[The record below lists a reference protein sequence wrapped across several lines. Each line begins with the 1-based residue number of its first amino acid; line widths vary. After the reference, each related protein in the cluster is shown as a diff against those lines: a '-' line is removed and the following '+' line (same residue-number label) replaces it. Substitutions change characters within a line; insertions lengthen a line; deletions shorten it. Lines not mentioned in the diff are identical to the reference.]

1 MTATQTAA
9 VRYLTPP
16 EDAFW
21 RWTGFGGLVEW
32 TSGTTIAF
40 RSELLQ
46 VLQPFASSGL
56 PPLDLVLL
64 VLAACRNSWKG
75 DAAQL
80 ELLKE
85 ALSVRVLG
93 NASQLL
99 DQVIQGLDW
108 VHALPAGQRTD
119 VAKKVELVQ
128 FLFAEHPQKLP
139 RDDSRAVLD
148 LLQTGVLDD
157 LQSSAASPIKTVRMW
172 IRELQALRD
181 ALQRLDWERIALW
194 TETGLEELIRPAPL
208 PDEELLKAP
217 VSPRRVLDDLSQ
229 DPELR
234 GIARVAR
241 HLMAIV
247 HLPRPIDEEQE
258 LPLGG
263 VSDITNRG
271 SFDRLLLSEL
281 AQDNDTLMVRVALNE
296 ALYLRRERPPATP
309 PRECGVLVD
318 SGLRMWGVPRVFATA
333 VALSFSLIPERTPRV
348 FRASGDSAVPIDLTA
363 AAGLRAH
370 LSVLNPQVHPG
381 DALPAFAAALGDG
394 AHDVVLV
401 TGEDVLQDPRFRRAL
416 SESGL
421 TSLILASVSRAGRLR
436 LIERSPRGEKL
447 LLEATLDIDDLYEVQ
462 PAPAP
467 QPRPKARPLL
477 NNPGDADLPTI
488 MRLKSFPLRLSHQIR
503 DAATFRVT
511 PRNREDEPA
520 FLSITDDRRLM
531 LWNHKGWGG
540 VQLTD
545 RLPAP
550 HLVWSGA
557 VDRRGEVACVLKSND
572 ARQLFVVRCKLDG
585 SPARWFELP
594 LDEPAHHYQVSGYGG
609 DLFLVSRKLQRIV
622 MHDLEQGTKLGSTPL
637 PQNAVLARD
646 RFVFMEGAWCAICSS
661 GAMPRLQVVVP
672 ADKMPLQWVATLFD
686 SAALQKP
693 LAVTTDGNVF
703 DPATTHRWTVAH
715 GLKPPL
721 IVGRVSPD
729 GSTFELW
736 EPSPRGPTPLDKRR
750 LVHFGAQDCRVEP
763 VRSTEWKYQSGAAA
777 CMLELPRRTRLQ
789 SIGVVNGELMLG
801 TGKYQYLLRL
811 DPTRRIHSQQV
822 LEPSLQLFRRSQ
834 LRALPCREVVHF
846 GRPSYPPDRRLKLRR
861 AAWPDG
867 STAILDSRGLLHFK
881 SSDANIPE
889 FTLVLDD
896 RDVAGWGADGRVW
909 GTPYYTGNA
918 AATPVADVLQ
928 TLIRPFIEHLS

>member
-1 MTATQTAA
+1 MTVTQTAA

-21 RWTGFGGLVEW
+21 RWAGFGGLVEW

-46 VLQPFASSGL
+46 VLQPFANSGL

-75 DAAQL
+75 DAAHL

-93 NASQLL
+93 NAAQLL
-99 DQVIQGLDW
+99 EQVIQGLDR

-119 VAKKVELVQ
+119 GAKKVELVQ
-128 FLFAEHPQKLP
+128 FLFAAHPQKLP
-139 RDDSRAVLD
+139 REDSQAVLQ
-148 LLQTGVLDD
+148 LLQIGILED
-157 LQSSAASPIKTVRMW
+157 LQASAASPIKTVRMW
-172 IRELQALRD
+172 IQELQALRD
-181 ALQRLDWERIALW
+181 GLQRLDWERIGLW
-194 TETGLEELIRPAPL
+194 TDTGLEELIGPAPL

-217 VSPRRVLDDLSQ
+217 LSPRRVLDDLSQ

-281 AQDNDTLMVRVALNE
+281 AQDNDTMMVRVALNE

-348 FRASGDSAVPIDLTA
+348 FRASGDSVVPIDLTG

-370 LSVLNPQVHPG
+370 LGALHPQVHPG
-381 DALPAFAAALGDG
+381 DAVPAFAAALGDG

-416 SESGL
+416 SESEL
-421 TSLILASVSRAGRLR
+421 SSLILASVSRAGRMR
-436 LIERSPRGEKL
+436 LIERSLRGEKL
-447 LLEATLDIDDLYEVQ
+447 LLEATLDINDLYEVQ
-462 PAPAP
+462 SAPAP
-467 QPRPKARPLL
+467 QPKPKPRPLL
-477 NNPGDADLPTI
+477 NNPGDADLPAI
-488 MRLKSFPLRLSHQIR
+488 MRLKTFPLRLSHQVR

-511 PRNREDEPA
+511 RRNWEDA
-520 FLSITDDRRLM
+520 TVFLSVTDDRRLM
-531 LWNHKGWGG
+531 LWNQKGWGG
-540 VQLTD
+540 LQLTD

-550 HLVWSGA
+550 HLAWSGA

-585 SPARWFELP
+585 SPARTFELP
-594 LDEPAHHYQVSGYGG
+594 LDEPAHHYQVSGQGG
-609 DLFLVSRKLQRIV
+609 DLFLVSRKSQRIV
-622 MHDLEQGTKLGSTPL
+622 MYDLEQGTKLGSTPL

-646 RFVFMEGAWCAICSS
+646 RFVIMDGAWYAICSS
-661 GAMPRLQVVVP
+661 GAMPRLQVVWP
-672 ADKMPLQWVATLFD
+672 AEVAAKHPVTTLFD
-686 SAALQKP
+686 SLPLQMTV
-693 LAVTTDGNVF
+693 AVTTSGDAYDTASGY
-703 DPATTHRWTVAH
+703 RWVVEH

-721 IVGRVSPD
+721 TVSRISPD
-729 GSTFELW
+729 GSSFELW
-736 EPSPRGPTPLDKRR
+736 ESLPHGPTPLDKRR
-750 LVHFGAQDCRVEP
+750 LVYLGVQNCRVEP

-777 CMLELPRRTRLQ
+777 CMLELPRRARLQ

-801 TGKYQYLLRL
+801 TGKYQYLLRI
-811 DPTRRIHSQQV
+811 DSSRTI
-822 LEPSLQLFRRSQ
+822 EPSRLQLFRRSQ
-834 LRALPCREVVHF
+834 LRALPCRELVHF
-846 GRPSYPPDRRLKLRR
+846 GRPSYPPDRQFKLRR

-896 RDVAGWGADGRVW
+896 RDVAGWGADGRMW
-909 GTPYYTGNA
+909 GPPYYLGTA

-928 TLIRPFIEHLS
+928 TLIRPFIERLL